1 VMNVL
6 WIALLAVLVLLEKLT
21 PVGRWIARAASIA
34 CIAAGAWLLVS
45 PPQ

>member
-6 WIALLAVLVLLEKLT
+6 WIALLSLLVLLEKVT
-21 PVGRWIARAASIA
+21 PVGLWIARAAGIA
-34 CIAAGAWLLVS
+34 CVAAGVWLLVS